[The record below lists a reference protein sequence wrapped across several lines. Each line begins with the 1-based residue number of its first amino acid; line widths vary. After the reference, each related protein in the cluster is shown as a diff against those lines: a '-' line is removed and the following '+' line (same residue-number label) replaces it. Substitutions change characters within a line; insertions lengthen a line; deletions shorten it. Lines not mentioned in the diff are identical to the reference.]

1 MKFKKQMFGF
11 MDMLRFKKLVPNRRE
26 ALASGANTPLPQEY
40 RTNELAKRLHP
51 GMMDV
56 ELTAVRQVAAGMVE
70 LTFKR
75 LDADAFPFFRAGQY
89 VSLQGRVGESV
100 VSRPYSIVSSP
111 RQALANELVLGVAD
125 AGFFS
130 GWLNHEAKPGDRF
143 RMSEPTGEFH
153 YETLRDKKQIVC
165 IAGGA
170 GITPFI
176 SMARSMADKDEPY
189 EMILFYGARDEAH
202 LAYQAELDELCQK
215 TGLRVVYVLSDE
227 EKSGF
232 AHGFITAD
240 LMGQF
245 VDIKECTFFLCGPKA
260 MYDFIDSQ
268 LASYQLPV
276 KAVHRDA
283 TCCPNLKID
292 APRTFRLTVH
302 IRDEVFTMDA
312 AEHETLLTAM
322 ERAGVP
328 APNKC
333 RAGGCGYCHSKWIA
347 GEFRIAE
354 GRDGRR
360 EADRK
365 FGFVHPCVTY
375 PLSDMEIDVP
385 AEE

>member
-40 RTNELAKRLHP
+40 RTNELARRLHP

-130 GWLNHEAKPGDRF
+130 GWLNREAKPGDRF

-240 LMGQF
+240 LMEQF

>member
-26 ALASGANTPLPQEY
+26 ALASGANTPLPEEY
-40 RTNELAKRLHP
+40 RTNQLAKRLHP

-56 ELTAVRQVAAGMVE
+56 ELTAVRPVAEGMVE

-130 GWLNHEAKPGDRF
+130 GWLNREAKPGDRF

-153 YETLRDKKQIVC
+153 YETLRDKKRIVC

>member
-26 ALASGANTPLPQEY
+26 ALASGANTPLPEEY
-40 RTNELAKRLHP
+40 RTNQLAKRLHP

-56 ELTAVRQVAAGMVE
+56 ELTAVRPVAEGMVE

-75 LDADAFPFFRAGQY
+75 LDAEAFPFFRAGQY

-130 GWLNHEAKPGDRF
+130 GWLNREAKPGDRF

-240 LMGQF
+240 LMEQF

>member
-1 MKFKKQMFGF
+1 
-11 MDMLRFKKLVPNRRE
+11 ML
-26 ALASGANTPLPQEY
+26 G
-40 RTNELAKRLHP
+40 
-51 GMMDV
+51 
-56 ELTAVRQVAAGMVE
+56 
-70 LTFKR
+70 
-75 LDADAFPFFRAGQY
+75 
-89 VSLQGRVGESV
+89 
-100 VSRPYSIVSSP
+100 I
-111 RQALANELVLGVAD
+111 AD

-130 GWLNHEAKPGDRF
+130 GWLNREAKPGDRF

-189 EMILFYGARDEAH
+189 EMILFYGSRDEAH